1 MLNTNGA
8 RPAARTVKLLRNDA
22 APLMRMGTT
31 TEKFF
36 QVGELHEA
44 TQWKHAHLPP
54 DDLPVVDPDAQFDS
68 FDKIPK
74 KRSVSVTIAAIV
86 GCLVIGSAA
95 WAMAFGVMRTGRS
108 VGFWVSAL
116 MGSKQV
122 TTVPA
127 RRAAVAEATPQS
139 ARVERDDVPQTL
151 PSGLE
156 RAPDTNFGS
165 VSDSTG
171 TSVEPI
177 APTSPSTPPIIAG
190 VIAPSTGVRTPGE
203 IGGVGIG
210 GKRPA
215 TAKGSS
221 STARASVS
229 AMTVARR
236 TSLHGDVAAPLA
248 SAPEGVSSV
257 TADSASSTLDRDP
270 AASSGAR
277 DQGGAPL
284 RGYVWSPSA
293 KSLVPAGAP
302 ASEPDISTR
311 GESGRGVGDAPAAD
325 RPTGDRPLPLGD
337 RFEIAPASSSNGA
350 APAEQPA
357 PVLGGP
363 AAPIGA
369 TRGSLEPPAFTPP
382 AVTTP

>member
-8 RPAARTVKLLRNDA
+8 RSAARTVKLLRNSA

-122 TTVPA
+122 
-127 RRAAVAEATPQS
+127 AAAPVRKATLAAATPQ
-139 ARVERDDVPQTL
+139 AAPAEREGAPQTA
-151 PSGLE
+151 PSGIE
-156 RAPDTNFGS
+156 RSPDTTLGS
-165 VSDSTG
+165 ASDLPG

-177 APTSPSTPPIIAG
+177 APTSPTTPPIIAG
-190 VIAPSTGVRTPGE
+190 VITPAASARAPGE
-203 IGGVGIG
+203 IGGGGIG

-221 STARASVS
+221 STVRASAV
-229 AMTVARR
+229 ALARR
-236 TSLHGDVAAPLA
+236 AASQRDVAAAFP
-248 SAPEGVSSV
+248 SAHEALSSV
-257 TADSASSTLDRDP
+257 TPDSTSSAVDRDP
-270 AASSGAR
+270 AASASTR
-277 DQGGAPL
+277 DPGGAPL

-293 KSLVPAGAP
+293 KSLVPAGTT
-302 ASEPDISTR
+302 ASEPDVTTR
-311 GESGRGVGDAPAAD
+311 ESRRGVSEAPAVD
-325 RPTGDRPLPLGD
+325 RPPGDRPLPLGD
-337 RFEIAPASSSNGA
+337 RLEIAPPSDNGA

-363 AAPIGA
+363 AAPTGA
-369 TRGSLEPPAFTPP
+369 PRGALEPPAFTPP
-382 AVTTP
+382 AVTP

>member
-8 RPAARTVKLLRNDA
+8 RTAAKTVKLLRNNTPPA
-22 APLMRMGTT
+22 MRMGTT

-122 TTVPA
+122 TTTPV
-127 RRAAVAEATPQS
+127 RRAALAAATPQPS
-139 ARVERDDVPQTL
+139 PSVRENAPQTV

-156 RAPDTNFGS
+156 GAPETNFGPE
-165 VSDSTG
+165 SDLPR
-171 TSVEPI
+171 TSVDPI
-177 APTSPSTPPIIAG
+177 APTSPTTPPIIAAG
-190 VIAPSTGVRTPGE
+190 TRAPGE
-203 IGGVGIG
+203 IGGGEIS
-210 GKRPA
+210 GKRPSA
-215 TAKGSS
+215 TSKASS
-221 STARASVS
+221 STVRSS
-229 AMTVARR
+229 AVAGARR
-236 TSLHGDVAAPLA
+236 TASQGGVAAAAALA
-248 SAPEGVSSV
+248 SAHQRVSSV
-257 TADSASSTLDRDP
+257 TPDTLPSSMDRDP
-270 AASSGAR
+270 TASAGAL
-277 DQGGAPL
+277 DPGGAPL

-293 KSLVPAGAP
+293 KALVPAGNA
-302 ASEPDISTR
+302 ASEA
-311 GESGRGVGDAPAAD
+311 GLGVSDSPAAD
-325 RPTGDRPLPLGD
+325 RPVGDRPLPLGE
-337 RFEIAPASSSNGA
+337 RPETASAPPSDNGV
-350 APAEQPA
+350 APLEP
-357 PVLGGP
+357 P
-363 AAPIGA
+363 APIGG
-369 TRGSLEPPAFTPP
+369 TRGAVEPPAFTPP
-382 AVTTP
+382 SVTP